1 MNKKN
6 LSRTKSAFIALLMQ
20 LGYVVLT
27 VLVFIACLLLE
38 KPLNKNAIYGLFLLA
53 FEMLFICYPI
63 CTAVVNGVSI
73 YFQISAL
80 RNHESKLKNVTMFV
94 IAILYQIAVII
105 FWILLFNGSLVAWLV
120 S

>member
-6 LSRTKSAFIALLMQ
+6 LSRTKSAFTALLMQ

-27 VLVFIACLLLE
+27 VLAFIACLLLE
-38 KPLNKNAIYGLFLLA
+38 KPLNKNAIYGLFLIA
-53 FEMLFICYPI
+53 FEMLFICSPI
-63 CTAVVNGVSI
+63 STAVVNGVSI

-105 FWILLFNGSLVAWLV
+105 FWILLLKDSMVE
-120 S
+120 